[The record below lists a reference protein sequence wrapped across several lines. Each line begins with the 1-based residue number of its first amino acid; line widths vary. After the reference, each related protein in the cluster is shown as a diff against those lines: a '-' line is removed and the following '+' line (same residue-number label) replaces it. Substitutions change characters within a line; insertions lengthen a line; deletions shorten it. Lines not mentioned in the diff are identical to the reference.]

1 MGPAMTD
8 EIKAINGIDRLIHE
22 PARLAIMAA
31 LSACESADFQA
42 LLNLTG
48 LSKGNLSAQLR
59 KLEEGGYLSIRKSFK
74 GNYPYTTAGLTKDG
88 RAAFKTYW
96 AQVQELA
103 RQVNAE

>member
-1 MGPAMTD
+1 MTD
-8 EIKAINGIDRLIHE
+8 EIKAINGIDRVIHE

-31 LSACESADFQA
+31 LSACESADFQY

-59 KLEEGGYLSIRKSFK
+59 KLEEAGYVSINKSFK
-74 GNYPYTTAGLTKDG
+74 GNYPHTTAALSKAG

-96 AQVQELA
+96 EQYEQLA
-103 RQVNAE
+103 RHIRPE